1 MDQRTQILEIFHFDE
16 ETRALEETDPLLASA
31 RLYRLWKKDPTSL
44 PKLLRAA
51 SELWLTMLDIS
62 ESMDDTREPF
72 TIELGIPEYEAM
84 FIEEIKAGLS
94 MFQNDSMFLAFFSHM
109 ASVHFGFFLWL
120 WKESGENFDNWIDQ
134 AIDTGNIA
142 CQMDP
147 SNLFAK
153 AINRYGIESADVRP
167 HKESCAAFWRAVPID
182 QWEHGNVGEYF
193 FYVLAGD
200 EMYRTGL
207 KGY

>member
-16 ETRALEETDPLLASA
+16 ETRALEGTDPLLASA
-31 RLYRLWKKDPTSL
+31 RLYRLWKEDPTSL

-51 SELWLTMLDIS
+51 SELWLTFLGIS
-62 ESMDDTREPF
+62 EERYPPYEPF
-72 TIELGIPEYEAM
+72 TLTNGIPEYEAM
-84 FIEEIKAGLS
+84 FREEITTGLS
-94 MFQNDSMFLAFFSHM
+94 LFHSNSMFLAFFGHM
-109 ASVHFGFFLWL
+109 FSVQFPFFTWL
-120 WKESGENFDNWIDQ
+120 WDRSQGKIDDWIDKMVN
-134 AIDTGNIA
+134 IGNYA
-142 CQMDP
+142 CQLDP
-147 SNLFAK
+147 ENLFAK
-153 AINRYGIESADVRP
+153 AINRYGTDPADVRA

>member
-1 MDQRTQILEIFHFDE
+1 M
-16 ETRALEETDPLLASA
+16 
-31 RLYRLWKKDPTSL
+31 
-44 PKLLRAA
+44 
-51 SELWLTMLDIS
+51 
-62 ESMDDTREPF
+62 ESYAF
-72 TIELGIPEYEAM
+72 Q
-84 FIEEIKAGLS
+84 IKAAFESPYTVPEVIIRLKKAAEASQGQ
-94 MFQNDSMFLAFFSHM
+94 FKVTKFLAFFSHM
-109 ASVHFGFFLWL
+109 VSVHFGFFLWL

-153 AINRYGIESADVRP
+153 AINRYGIESADVRA

-182 QWEHGNVGEYF
+182 QWEHGHVGDYF